1 MENFKITIN
10 VDEKKTWYFVF
21 LYKIFLIKENLLKNT
36 S

>member
-10 VDEKKTWYFVF
+10 VDEKKTWYFMF
-21 LYKIFLIKENLLKNT
+21 LYKIFLIMESLLKHT

>member
-10 VDEKKTWYFVF
+10 VDGKKTWYFVF
-21 LYKIFLIKENLLKNT
+21 LYKIFLTKESLLKNT